1 MRYSAWFIAFVTCA
15 GNALVLWGRF
25 TSRDEH
31 RSVSLVIRNLA
42 FADMLMGVYLT
53 IIGIQDIRFRSQYH
67 TNALKWMESWQ
78 CAISGIL
85 AMISSEVS
93 ILILAFMSIE
103 RFLLISDPFGGHRRL
118 TTKNVMMSLYVI
130 WLLGVSI
137 AVLPGKPLVLSLFTF
152 QFFIFSN
159 SNIFPINYKLL
170 WTLQWWHML
179 SIIYSGKVSCWLGL
193 FSIHFS
199 WSKYV
204 FAGSYCNIIHGS
216 FILNL

>member
-1 MRYSAWFIAFVTCA
+1 MVI
-15 GNALVLWGRF
+15 WGRF

-53 IIGIQDIRFRSQYH
+53 IISIQDIRFRSQYH
-67 TNALKWMESWQ
+67 TNAFKWMESWQ

-118 TTKNVMMSLYVI
+118 TTKNVIMSLYVI

-137 AVLPGKPLVLSLFTF
+137 AVFPGKVL
-152 QFFIFSN
+152 
-159 SNIFPINYKLL
+159 
-170 WTLQWWHML
+170 TL
-179 SIIYSGKVSCWLGL
+179 S
-193 FSIHFS
+193 
-199 WSKYV
+199 
-204 FAGSYCNIIHGS
+204 FA
-216 FILNL
+216 L